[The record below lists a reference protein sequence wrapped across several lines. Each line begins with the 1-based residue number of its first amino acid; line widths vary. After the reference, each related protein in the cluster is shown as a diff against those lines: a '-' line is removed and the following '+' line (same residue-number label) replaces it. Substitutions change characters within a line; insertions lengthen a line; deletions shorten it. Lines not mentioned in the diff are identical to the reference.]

1 MKLKTYAVVA
11 LFAVT
16 WVLSSWHS
24 VSAQDPKPEEPKT
37 EAPKPEAPK
46 PDAAKPDDPAAQAAN
61 GEQEAI
67 MKKWMEFM
75 TPGAEHKLLKYKEG
89 RWKLHVEMWVSPDA
103 KPTISE
109 GTSEMK
115 LIMGGRYLMDST
127 RSTYNGMA
135 FEGMGIVG
143 YDNLKKKFVSIWI
156 DNMGTGISPGEGTY
170 DEATKTYTY
179 TTQAPDVVSGNYKAG
194 RSTERI
200 INDNE
205 WIVETYDTAPDGK
218 EFLTMKGYYTRVK

>member
-1 MKLKTYAVVA
+1 MKLRTYAVVLLVA
-11 LFAVT
+11 MGC
-16 WVLSSWHS
+16 VLGSGQSM
-24 VSAQDPKPEEPKT
+24 SAQDPKPED
-37 EAPKPEAPK
+37 PKPEAPK
-46 PDAAKPDDPAAQAAN
+46 TEASN
-61 GEQEAI
+61 VEQEAL

-127 RSTYNGMA
+127 RSTYNGLP
-135 FEGMGIVG
+135 FEGLGIVG
-143 YDNLKKKFVSIWI
+143 FDNLKKKFVSVWI
-156 DNMGTGISPGEGTY
+156 DNMGTGVSPGEGAY

-179 TTQAPDVVSGNYKAG
+179 TTQAPDVVSGGYKSG

-200 INDNE
+200 VNDNE
-205 WIVETYDTAPDGK
+205 WIVETYDTTPDGK